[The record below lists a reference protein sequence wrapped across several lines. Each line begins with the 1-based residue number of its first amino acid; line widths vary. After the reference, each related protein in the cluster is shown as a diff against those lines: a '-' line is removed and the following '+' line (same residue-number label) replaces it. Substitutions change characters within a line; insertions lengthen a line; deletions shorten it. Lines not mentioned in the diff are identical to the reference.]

1 MLENLI
7 TSADFEEA
15 EKLFKNNNFEEFSE
29 EILYVTYEN
38 SSITKYSF
46 INYLLMKKESSDLHD
61 LAFDLLVNPLCHIE
75 GAYHSALYH
84 AKKSVELTVELT
96 KEENVDSLL
105 QLLFLHSVP
114 DKLISDTKAIEI
126 CNKILELDASNE
138 IAKETIKEL
147 C

>member
-1 MLENLI
+1 MLKKLENLI

-15 EKLFKNNNFEEFSE
+15 EKLFKNNNFEDFSE
-29 EILYVTYEN
+29 AMLYVTYEN
-38 SSITKYSF
+38 GIITNYTF
-46 INYLLMKKESSDLHD
+46 INYLLTKKESSEFHD

-84 AKKSVELTVELT
+84 AKRSVDLT

-114 DKLISDTKAIEI
+114 DKLISNEKAIAI

-138 IAKETIKEL
+138 IAKETIQEL
-147 C
+147 R

>member
-1 MLENLI
+1 MLKKLENLI

-15 EKLFKNNNFEEFSE
+15 EKSFTNNSFKDFSE
-29 EILYVTYEN
+29 EMLYVTYEN
-38 SSITKYSF
+38 SSITNYSF

-61 LAFDLLVNPLCHIE
+61 LSFDLLVNPLCHID

-84 AKKSVELTVELT
+84 ATRSVELTN
-96 KEENVDSLL
+96 EENVDSLL

-114 DKLISDTKAIEI
+114 DKLISDKKTIAI
-126 CNKILELDASNE
+126 CNKILALDASNK

>member
-1 MLENLI
+1 MLKNLENLI
-7 TSADFEEA
+7 TSANFEEV
-15 EKLFKNNNFEEFSE
+15 EKLFENNNFEEFSE

-84 AKKSVELTVELT
+84 AKKSVELT

-114 DKLISDTKAIEI
+114 NKLISDTKAIEI